1 MGISIAISVLLYF
14 IYPIEYHKKGPGF
27 LVAIY
32 LALFATI
39 FSVLANAAYLQT
51 VLKGNMKAGGGAIAH
66 LGFAMMIAG
75 MLISSGNREVISDN
89 RKTGLYIP
97 FDKDPT
103 GRSTENPMENLTLIK
118 GVPTEMGRYI
128 VTYLSDS
135 ASKQEESRTFY
146 NLHFISKDSTSG
158 KTREQFILSPD
169 SYRMKDNNLSSNP
182 GTRHYLSHDVF
193 TYVSTIS
200 INNEEKDTTAF
211 KVDEMAIGDSIF
223 YGKGYYV
230 LNDILK
236 NPKNERFNFSDSDT
250 ALVADI
256 TVYGDDNTSHKAY
269 PALTIS
275 NQNINFI
282 DDTVI
287 TQNLYLNLGGITT
300 DQKFKI
306 GIKASDKLTDFIT
319 LKAFIFPYINLV
331 WAGLIIM
338 AIGFMI
344 SMLRRAKASKVMV
357 IVSLGIVIISLVY
370 LFLFANN

>member
-1 MGISIAISVLLYF
+1 
-14 IYPIEYHKKGPGF
+14 
-27 LVAIY
+27 
-32 LALFATI
+32 
-39 FSVLANAAYLQT
+39 
-51 VLKGNMKAGGGAIAH
+51 
-66 LGFAMMIAG
+66 
-75 MLISSGNREVISDN
+75 
-89 RKTGLYIP
+89 
-97 FDKDPT
+97 
-103 GRSTENPMENLTLIK
+103 
-118 GVPTEMGRYI
+118 
-128 VTYLSDS
+128 
-135 ASKQEESRTFY
+135 
-146 NLHFISKDSTSG
+146 STSG

-370 LFLFANN
+370 L